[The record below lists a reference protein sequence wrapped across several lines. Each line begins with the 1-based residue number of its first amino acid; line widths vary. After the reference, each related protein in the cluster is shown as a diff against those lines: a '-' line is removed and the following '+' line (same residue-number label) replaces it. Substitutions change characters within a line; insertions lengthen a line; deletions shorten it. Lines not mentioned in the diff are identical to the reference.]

1 MRPESK
7 KKHHDWSAVELEQL
21 EVGCQV
27 VVQDP
32 KTRAW
37 SSKGTIIGKRDNG
50 RSYHIELA
58 GGGRQMR
65 NRHQIRPCKGGHM
78 NKNRDTTGCMNMNTT
93 TDGHLPDG
101 STNDQINSPKH
112 RRSSRPKKE
121 ISYAEWAW
129 DLFIHFYLKF
139 ISRAS
144 HSNKLGGC
152 GLLYV

>member
-1 MRPESK
+1 MRRESK
-7 KKHHDWSAVELEQL
+7 KKHHDRSAVELEQL

-32 KTRAW
+32 KTSAW

-50 RSYHIELA
+50 RPYHIELV

-65 NRHQIRPCKGGHM
+65 NRRQIRPCRVGHM
-78 NKNRDTTGCMNMNTT
+78 NKNGVTTGHTNKNTT
-93 TDGHLPDG
+93 TDGHLPDR

-121 ISYAEWAW
+121 ISYAE
-129 DLFIHFYLKF
+129 
-139 ISRAS
+139 
-144 HSNKLGGC
+144 
-152 GLLYV
+152 